1 MEHFFCDIMSYFFV
15 TLCDILVTICQILVI
30 SYHIL
35 VTYCHIFVTFLSHFR
50 HIMWHYMS
58 IGCVVSFW
66 VATICWRYLVL
77 FSCSLQ
83 ISYVS
88 WWKPGKDKTV
98 SQNYHRPKKKKN
110 QKNHSTLQKKT
121 HPPIVLL
128 IIILNQNLAE

>member
-1 MEHFFCDIMSYFFV
+1 MVSSLVEHFFLWHNVIFFCDTMWHFSDNMSHFGDIISHSCHILSYF
-15 TLCDILVTICQILVI
+15 
-30 SYHIL
+30 
-35 VTYCHIFVTFLSHFR
+35 CHIMSHFR

-110 QKNHSTLQKKT
+110 QKNHSTLQNKDT
-121 HPPIVLL
+121 SPNSITNYYP
-128 IIILNQNLAE
+128 